1 MSNEVRFWS
10 IVWHSTM
17 RLVFSFR
24 GLIALLFSIFM
35 VAMVAL
41 VFDKLP
47 QAFFEL
53 LKLFTP
59 NPDLQ
64 FQWFLF
70 DNSISKLITL
80 FIAPIFIFDAISGDR
95 NDDRFGLML
104 SRPITRTQ
112 YLLMRLFSA
121 SLAFG
126 IIFIPTIA
134 LGYPAFTNIV
144 PTLTPVSYF
153 GTTILVYL
161 LGFFTM
167 SVGLLVS
174 TLTKKSI
181 VSFIAMFGVMA
192 FFMLPNAMKY
202 SSDTLSDIAMA
213 TPHYYAT
220 YFTSRPFDG
229 LSCAGFAVVIVLF
242 SLPFILVTTWKFRKE
257 SL

>member
-1 MSNEVRFWS
+1 MSNEVRFHNL
-10 IVWHSTM
+10 VWCSTI
-17 RLVFSFR
+17 RLVFSLR
-24 GLIALLFSIFM
+24 GLIALIFSIFM
-35 VAMVAL
+35 ITMVAS
-41 VFDKLP
+41 VYNKLP

-70 DNSISKLITL
+70 DNSLSKLITI

-95 NDDRFGLML
+95 GDERLGLML
-104 SRPITRTQ
+104 SRPISRTQ
-112 YLLMRLFSA
+112 YLLMKLLSA

-126 IIFIPTIA
+126 IIFLPTMA
-134 LGYPAFTNIV
+134 LGFFAFKNIV

-153 GTTILVYL
+153 GSSILVYL

-174 TLTKKSI
+174 TLTKRSI
-181 VSFIAMFGVMA
+181 VSFMAMFGLMA
-192 FFMLPNAMKY
+192 FLMLPNAMKY
-202 SSDTLSDIAMA
+202 TSDALNDIAMA

-220 YFTSRPFDG
+220 YFTSRPFDP
-229 LSCAGFAVVIVLF
+229 LLCVGFAILIVLF
-242 SLPFILVTTWKFRKE
+242 SLPFILVAVWKFRKE

>member
-1 MSNEVRFWS
+1 MDNEVHLWML
-10 IVWHSTM
+10 VWHSTI
-17 RLVFSFR
+17 RSVISLR
-24 GLIALLFSIFM
+24 GLMALTFSIFM
-35 VAMVAL
+35 IAMAAFVY
-41 VFDKLP
+41 DRLP

-70 DNSISKLITL
+70 DNSLSKLITL
-80 FIAPIFIFDAISGDR
+80 FIAPIFIFDAIAGDR
-95 NDDRFGLML
+95 ADERLGLIL

-112 YLLMRLFSA
+112 YLLMKLFSA

-126 IIFIPTIA
+126 IIFLPTMA
-134 LGYPAFTNIV
+134 LGYPIFTNIV
-144 PTLTPVSYF
+144 PALSPASYF
-153 GTTILVYL
+153 GTSILVYL

-174 TLTKKSI
+174 TLTKRRI
-181 VSFIAMFGVMA
+181 VSFMAMFGLMA
-192 FFMLPNAMKY
+192 FLMLPNAMKY
-202 SSDTLSDIAMA
+202 TSDALSGLAMA

-220 YFTSRPFDG
+220 YFTSRPFDA
-229 LSCAGFAVVIVLF
+229 LLCAGFAVLIVLF

>member
-1 MSNEVRFWS
+1 MSNEVRLWS
-10 IVWHSTM
+10 VIWRSTM
-17 RLVFSFR
+17 RLLFSLR
-24 GLIALLFSIFM
+24 GLIALLFSVFVI
-35 VAMVAL
+35 AMVA
-41 VFDKLP
+41 FAYDKMP

-70 DNSISKLITL
+70 DNSLSKLITL
-80 FIAPIFIFDAISGDR
+80 FIAPIFIFDAVSGDR
-95 NDDRFGLML
+95 GDERFGLML

-112 YLLMRLFSA
+112 YLLVKLLSA
-121 SLAFG
+121 TLAFG
-126 IIFIPTIA
+126 IIFLPTMA
-134 LGYPAFTNIV
+134 LGYPAFTKIV
-144 PTLTPVSYF
+144 PTLTPASYF
-153 GTTILVYL
+153 GTSLLVFL

-174 TLTKKSI
+174 TITKRSI
-181 VSFIAMFGVMA
+181 VSFIAMFSVMA
-192 FFMLPNAMKY
+192 FFMLPNSLKY
-202 SSDTLSDIAMA
+202 SSDALSSIAMA

-229 LSCAGFAVVIVLF
+229 LLCAGFAGLIVLF
-242 SLPFILVTTWKFRKE
+242 SLPFILVAVWRFGKE

>member
-1 MSNEVRFWS
+1 MSNEIRFS
-10 IVWHSTM
+10 SLVWHSTT
-17 RLVFSFR
+17 RLVLSLR
-24 GLIALLFSIFM
+24 GLIALLFSVFM
-35 VAMVAL
+35 VAMAAFI
-41 VFDKLP
+41 FDKLP
-47 QAFFEL
+47 PAFFEL

-59 NPDLQ
+59 DPDLQ

-70 DNSISKLITL
+70 DSSLSKLITL

-95 NDDRFGLML
+95 GDERLGLML

-112 YLLMRLFSA
+112 YLLVRLLST

-126 IIFIPTIA
+126 LVFLPTMA
-134 LGYPAFTNIV
+134 LGYPAFTSIV
-144 PTLTPVSYF
+144 PTLTPASYF
-153 GTTILVYL
+153 GTAILVYL

-174 TLTKKSI
+174 TVTKRSI
-181 VSFIAMFGVMA
+181 VSFIAMFGLMA
-192 FFMLPNAMKY
+192 FLMLPNGMKY
-202 SSDTLSDIAMA
+202 SSDALSGIAMA

-229 LSCAGFAVVIVLF
+229 LLCAGFALLIVLF
-242 SLPFILVTTWKFRKE
+242 SVPFVLAAVWKFRKE